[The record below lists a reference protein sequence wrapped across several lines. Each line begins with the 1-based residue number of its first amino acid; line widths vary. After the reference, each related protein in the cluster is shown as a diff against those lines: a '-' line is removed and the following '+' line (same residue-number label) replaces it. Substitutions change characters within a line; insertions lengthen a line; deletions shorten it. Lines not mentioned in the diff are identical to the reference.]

1 MHLILSSYLEIFLI
15 LFVKR
20 DHMCSVIFIL
30 EGINMEL
37 HEQVL

>member
-20 DHMCSVIFIL
+20 DPEDLQL
-30 EGINMEL
+30 E
-37 HEQVL
+37 EQGLGPCRVSKRF